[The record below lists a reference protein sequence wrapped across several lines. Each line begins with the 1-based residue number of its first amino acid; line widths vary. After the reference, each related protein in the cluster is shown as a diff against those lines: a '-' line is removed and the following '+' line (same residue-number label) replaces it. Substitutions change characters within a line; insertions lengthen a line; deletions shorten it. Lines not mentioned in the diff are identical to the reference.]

1 MSLERS
7 ISNLNVGTR
16 IVGGFAAI
24 LLLVMMVAAVSIIG
38 ERSTGAQIEHYSVK
52 AELAIR
58 ISDITAEIGSMRRNM
73 LRFAVTGDAEEL
85 AKAQASH
92 AKLSSLVQGIVDKGA
107 GTGLD
112 QIEEIKKVL
121 ADYGQIIQQI
131 ETLRRKRDQLVN
143 GDLAASGK
151 NVSDNLAQII
161 KATRGCPARC

>member
-1 MSLERS
+1 
-7 ISNLNVGTR
+7 
-16 IVGGFAAI
+16 
-24 LLLVMMVAAVSIIG
+24 
-38 ERSTGAQIEHYSVK
+38 
-52 AELAIR
+52 
-58 ISDITAEIGSMRRNM
+58 M